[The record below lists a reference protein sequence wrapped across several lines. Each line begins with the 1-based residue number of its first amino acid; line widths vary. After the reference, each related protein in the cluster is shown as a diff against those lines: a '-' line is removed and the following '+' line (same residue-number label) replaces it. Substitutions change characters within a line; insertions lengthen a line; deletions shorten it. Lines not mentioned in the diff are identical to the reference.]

1 MKSSNLSQFQ
11 HALTLWIA
19 FIVVA
24 VVINGTLS
32 FALGGDK
39 HQWVYS
45 PMHSFLF
52 GLVVYGILFTV
63 FPLVIVKG
71 WQTVRQPGFILP
83 LVIAVLALSLWNTYR
98 GIAVIAVLVLAYL
111 HWQYDLSELGIRS
124 NGWKGDVAAIILLGL
139 LSVLP
144 SLFRPFTFSSPI
156 DALLAMLDRLF
167 ANPAS
172 SIENM
177 FYFGFLTERLSQKT
191 GRWLTPFIIGLM
203 YTAHEMTNPEYW
215 YESVNFVMVYITIV
229 VASFFYLW
237 RRSTVVIW
245 LGDGLGRFARTLL

>member
-1 MKSSNLSQFQ
+1 MKFNNPHQFQ
-11 HALTLWIA
+11 HALTLWIT

-24 VVINGTLS
+24 IAINGTLS
-32 FALGGDK
+32 FALGADN
-39 HQWVYS
+39 HEWVYS
-45 PMHSFLF
+45 PMHNFLS

-71 WQTVRQPGFILP
+71 WQTVRQPRFILP
-83 LVIAVLALSLWNTYR
+83 LLSAVIALALWNMVR
-98 GIAVIAVLVLAYL
+98 GIAVIGVLVLAYL

-124 NGWKGDVAAIILLGL
+124 NGWKGDIAAILLLGL

-144 SLFRPFTFSSPI
+144 SLFRPFAFSSPTN
-156 DALLAMLDRLF
+156 ALLAMLDRLF

-177 FYFGFLTERLSQKT
+177 FYFGFLTERISQKT
-191 GRWLTPFIIGLM
+191 GKWLTPFLIALM

-215 YESVNFVMVYITIV
+215 YENVDFVMVYISV
-229 VASFFYLW
+229 MVAAFFYLW
-237 RRSTVVIW
+237 RRSAIVIW